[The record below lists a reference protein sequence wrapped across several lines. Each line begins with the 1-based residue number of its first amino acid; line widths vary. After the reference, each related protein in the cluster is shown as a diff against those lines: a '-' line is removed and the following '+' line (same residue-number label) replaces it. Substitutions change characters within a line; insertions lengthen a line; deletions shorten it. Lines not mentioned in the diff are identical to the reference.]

1 MAVRWQA
8 DDAPLLVVLGTSL
21 PPSTKTKVV
30 RVGTPLTKLSGSAM
44 KYAHNGNRIF
54 MAQWIFFFHSLWE
67 ALGLNNFFF
76 LQFHSTIYNKY
87 YNLRNNSLSK
97 IILVAKYC
105 YKIVSNEDP
114 GVRTRS
120 AGLLS
125 LCLLNY
131 VPCKRHLA

>member
-1 MAVRWQA
+1 MAVCWQA

-30 RVGTPLTKLSGSAM
+30 RVGPPLTKLSGSAM

-54 MAQWIFFFHSLWE
+54 MAQWICFFHSLWE
-67 ALGLNNFFF
+67 ALGLKNYFFPISF
-76 LQFHSTIYNKY
+76 CYLY
-87 YNLRNNSLSK
+87 YNLTNKSLSK

-114 GVRTRS
+114 GVRTCS

-125 LCLLNY
+125 
-131 VPCKRHLA
+131 VFA

>member
-30 RVGTPLTKLSGSAM
+30 RVGPPLTKLSGSTM

-67 ALGLNNFFF
+67 ALGLKNYFFPISF
-76 LQFHSTIYNKY
+76 
-87 YNLRNNSLSK
+87 
-97 IILVAKYC
+97 
-105 YKIVSNEDP
+105 
-114 GVRTRS
+114 
-120 AGLLS
+120 
-125 LCLLNY
+125 NY
-131 VPCKRHLA
+131 L